1 MSNSPFVMPSNPEDI
16 DKIKKAIKE
25 SSDSLT
31 RIDAEKDFIKDV
43 SDALKVD
50 YSMPRQLFN
59 KLVRVYHNQNYSEE
73 SAKSEEFELLYET
86 MFPPTSDYSSEE

>member
-16 DKIKKAIKE
+16 GKIKKAIKQT
-25 SSDSLT
+25 SDSLT

-43 SDALKVD
+43 GDALKVD
-50 YSMPRQLFN
+50 YNMPRQLFN
-59 KLVRVYHNQNYSEE
+59 RLVKVYHKQNYSEE

-86 MFPPTSDYSSEE
+86 VFPPRNES